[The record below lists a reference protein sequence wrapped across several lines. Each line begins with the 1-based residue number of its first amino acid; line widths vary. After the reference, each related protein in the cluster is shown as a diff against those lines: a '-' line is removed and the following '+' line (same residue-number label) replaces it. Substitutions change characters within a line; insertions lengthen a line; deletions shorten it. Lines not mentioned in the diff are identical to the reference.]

1 MAKRTAVDTEHLKD
15 QAAQLA
21 GQAQDAASAA
31 KDAALAAKDWTTPR
45 VEAFLEW
52 LKPRVEDAYHQS
64 LQAAAPQVEKAAVKA
79 APVIDS
85 AHDRLIDEFLP
96 RIVARINALA
106 AQAGEGAGKATS
118 VGLTAGADALNKAP
132 EKVAEV
138 AKAAAES
145 VGAETVGGAEAVR
158 DAVDA
163 AASKAAK
170 LADAADEQ
178 GGKSHKKWWFFG
190 LLAAGLAA
198 YGAWR
203 RSRPQVDPWAEP
215 GPTPSHSFGAL
226 VDNTR
231 AAAGDAAEAVG
242 EAAGATVARGRD
254 ARDKVADAAGDLG
267 EKVSD
272 ATEDLTDKVSD
283 AVDQAVSATKKAASK
298 ATPRPRK
305 PRASAGDKAEDAV
318 ESAADKA
325 TETITGVDSEDQG
338 S

>member
-31 KDAALAAKDWTTPR
+31 RDAAIAAKDWTTPR

-52 LKPRVEDAYHQS
+52 LKPRIEDAYHQS

-79 APVIDS
+79 GPVIDS

-118 VGLTAGADALNKAP
+118 LGLTAGADALNKAP

-138 AKAAAES
+138 AKAAAQS
-145 VGAETVGGAEAVR
+145 VGADTVGGAAAVR
-158 DAVDA
+158 KAVG
-163 AASKAAK
+163 SSSGKAAK
-170 LADAADEQ
+170 IADG

-190 LLAAGLAA
+190 LIAAGLAA

-215 GPTPSHSFGAL
+215 GPTPSHSFGAF
-226 VDNTR
+226 VDNTKQ
-231 AAAGDAAEAVG
+231 AAGDAAEAVG
-242 EAAGATVARGRD
+242 EAAGVTVARGRE

-283 AVDQAVSATKKAASK
+283 AVDQAVAATKKAASK

-305 PRASAGDKAEDAV
+305 PRESTDSSAPETV

-325 TETITGVDSEDQG
+325 AETITGVDSERKE

>member
-31 KDAALAAKDWTTPR
+31 KDAAIAAKDWTAPR

-52 LKPRVEDAYHQS
+52 LKPRVEDAYRQS

-79 APVIDS
+79 GPVIDT

-96 RIVARINALA
+96 RIVARINTLA
-106 AQAGEGAGKATS
+106 TQAGEGAGRATE

-158 DAVDA
+158 GAVDA
-163 AASKAAK
+163 ATTKAAK
-170 LADAADEQ
+170 LADSTDG
-178 GGKSHKKWWFFG
+178 GGKSHKKWWLFG

-226 VDNTR
+226 VDNTKQ
-231 AAAGDAAEAVG
+231 AAGDAAEAVG

-254 ARDKVADAAGDLG
+254 AREKVTDAAGDLG
-267 EKVSD
+267 DKVSE
-272 ATEDLTDKVSD
+272 ATEDLTDKVSE
-283 AVDQAVSATKKAASK
+283 AVDQAVSATRKAASK
-298 ATPRPRK
+298 ATPRARK
-305 PRASAGDKAEDAV
+305 PRETTDPKPSDAV

-325 TETITGVDSEDQG
+325 AETITGVDSEDKP